1 MKPYLRIQ
9 NFLRLFLLAGLFF
22 FSSCEKETTNE
33 ELNVVNANANAS
45 PAANQGDMTIAE
57 IVVSFATAEAEED
70 RQFTLL
76 FAALEYAGITSLFAG
91 SDQYTVFAPTDAAFE
106 RFLGENSLTDFTP
119 EEVAAVL
126 SYHVTEGRRFSN
138 SVVPKN
144 KPREIETLSGLS
156 IFVDS
161 SAGIDTNDEDMA
173 ANAVILVGANL
184 FDIPARNGV
193 VHVIDE
199 VLVPQGE

>member
-9 NFLRLFLLAGLFF
+9 NFLRLFFLAGLFV
-22 FSSCEKETTNE
+22 FSSCEKEATIE
-33 ELNVVNANANAS
+33 ELNVVNANAHAS
-45 PAANQGDMTIAE
+45 PASNQGDMTIAE

-144 KPREIETLSGLS
+144 KHREIETLSGLS

-173 ANAVILVGANL
+173 ANASILVGANL
-184 FDIPARNGV
+184 FDIPASNGV

>member
-9 NFLRLFLLAGLFF
+9 NFLRLFFLAGLFV
-22 FSSCEKETTNE
+22 FSSCEKEATIE
-33 ELNVVNANANAS
+33 ELNVVNANAHAS

-144 KPREIETLSGLS
+144 KHREIETLSGLS

-173 ANAVILVGANL
+173 ANASILVGANL
-184 FDIPARNGV
+184 FDIPASNGV